1 MTREALIEEIGVR
14 LNALPPA
21 KLVVVL
27 DFVSYLVE
35 RDPDQAWFWTPEW
48 QAGERQAD
56 EDLKIGNFDDFDTMD
71 DFIISLKQETA
82 VA

>member
-1 MTREALIEEIGVR
+1 MTQTILIEQIDDR
-14 LNALPPA
+14 LRALSPA

-27 DFVSYLVE
+27 DFVSYLAE
-35 RDPDQAWFWTPEW
+35 RDPDQAWFWTPAW

-56 EDLKIGNFDDFDTMD
+56 EDIGTGNYEDFDTMD
-71 DFIISLKQETA
+71 DFIATLKAELA